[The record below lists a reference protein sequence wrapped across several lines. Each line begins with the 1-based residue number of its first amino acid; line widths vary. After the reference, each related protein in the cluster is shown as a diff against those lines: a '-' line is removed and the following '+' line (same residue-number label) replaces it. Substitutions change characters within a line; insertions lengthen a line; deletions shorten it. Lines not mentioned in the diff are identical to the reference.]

1 MNSKMSDEI
10 KILLSYLEIAPN
22 RFKIFKLFKEYET
35 ITQARILAECDF
47 KSTNITR
54 YVKQLQEKDLIYT
67 VDPTVRKGKQYKL
80 TTKGKHLIQY
90 LE

>member
-1 MNSKMSDEI
+1 MNDET
-10 KILLSYLEIAPN
+10 KILLCYLEIAPN
-22 RFKIFKLFKEYET
+22 RFKIFELFKEYDT
-35 ITQARILAECDF
+35 ITQAMILNECDF

-80 TTKGKHLIQY
+80 TTNGKHLIQY
-90 LE
+90 LD